1 MRKGL
6 VFGLAAM
13 FVLSGCGST
22 GEKIPDAVETLTK
35 AVDDF
40 NANDKTSLQMVG
52 TFSSTYN
59 NTTDLISLSALYQGD
74 KAENQVNSVLS
85 LSYTNG
91 TYMDYHYLTDNEHF
105 IAYCQTGELGSS
117 SDETTATGDSAEN
130 SDETQA
136 QSAESTSVYSL
147 DEETFDDSIRYG
159 TIDVPFAVD
168 DVKKVTTEE
177 NEETGALTWKFE
189 LKPKSSEETAKWLLE
204 SIHFIDTST
213 TDISFKVNSLECD
226 ARYKDTGELSYV
238 KYILDVVMTA
248 QNEDLQA
255 KYSISYIT
263 AGTGDDVKVS
273 LPDMEELEE
282 TAKAQEQAY
291 NEYLDSLEAE
301 SSESEAGDTE
311 NGDAQ
316 DAENGDVNDTETD
329 DTQDAENSDANDT
342 ETGAK
347 QNDAQDAETGD
358 TQDAE

>member
-6 VFGLAAM
+6 VLGLAAM

-22 GEKIPDAVETLTK
+22 GEKIPDAVDTLTK

-40 NANDKTSLQMVG
+40 NANDKTSLQIVG

-59 NTTDLISLSALYQGD
+59 NSTDLISLSALYQGD

-117 SDETTATGDSAEN
+117 DSTTTEDSTEDGDT
-130 SDETQA
+130 TQA

-147 DEETFDDSIRYG
+147 DEETFHDSIRYG
-159 TIDVPFAVD
+159 TIAVPFGED

-177 NEETGALTWKFE
+177 NEETGTLTWKFE

-204 SIHFIDTST
+204 SIRFIDTSA
-213 TDISFKVNSLECD
+213 TDITFKINSLECD
-226 ARYKDTGELSYV
+226 VRYKDTGELSYV
-238 KYILDVVMTA
+238 KYALDTVMTA
-248 QNEDLQA
+248 QNEDLEA

-263 AGTGDDVKVS
+263 TGTGDDVKVS

-301 SSESEAGDTE
+301 NSESEAGDTE
-311 NGDAQ
+311 TGDAQ
-316 DAENGDVNDTETD
+316 DAEQSEEKDTETAN
-329 DTQDAENSDANDT
+329 TQDAE
-342 ETGAK
+342 
-347 QNDAQDAETGD
+347 QNDAKDAEIGD
-358 TQDAE
+358 TQDTEQSDVQNAE

>member
-1 MRKGL
+1 
-6 VFGLAAM
+6 
-13 FVLSGCGST
+13 
-22 GEKIPDAVETLTK
+22 
-35 AVDDF
+35 
-40 NANDKTSLQMVG
+40 MVG

-59 NTTDLISLSALYQGD
+59 NSTDLISLSALYQGD

-117 SDETTATGDSAEN
+117 SDSTTTEN
-130 SDETQA
+130 STEDGDTTQS

-147 DEETFDDSIRYG
+147 DEETFNDSIRYG
-159 TIDVPFAVD
+159 TIAVPFGED

-177 NEETGALTWKFE
+177 NEETGVLTWKFE

-204 SIHFIDTST
+204 SIRFIDTSA
-213 TDISFKVNSLECD
+213 TDITFKVNSLECD
-226 ARYKDTGELSYV
+226 VRYKDTGELSYV
-238 KYILDVVMTA
+238 KYALDTVMTA
-248 QNEDLQA
+248 QNEDLEA

-291 NEYLDSLEAE
+291 NEYLDSLDAE
-301 SSESEAGDTE
+301 NSESEAGNTE

-316 DAENGDVNDTETD
+316 DAETD
-329 DTQDAENSDANDT
+329 DAQNTEQSDVQNAE
-342 ETGAK
+342 
-347 QNDAQDAETGD
+347 
-358 TQDAE
+358 

>member
-1 MRKGL
+1 MMRKGL
-6 VFGLAAM
+6 FLGLAAM
-13 FVLSGCGST
+13 IVLSGCGST

-117 SDETTATGDSAEN
+117 SDETAATGESAEN
-130 SDETQA
+130 SDETQD

-147 DEETFDDSIRYG
+147 DEETFEDSIRYG
-159 TIDVPFAVD
+159 TIDVPFAAD

-177 NEETGALTWKFE
+177 NEETGVLTWKFE

-204 SIHFIDTST
+204 SIHFIDTSA
-213 TDISFKVNSLECD
+213 TDITFKVNSLECD
-226 ARYKDTGELSYV
+226 VRYKDTGELSYMR
-238 KYILDVVMTA
+238 YILDVVMTA
-248 QNEDLQA
+248 QNEDLEA

-263 AGTGDDVKVS
+263 TGTGDDVKVS

-291 NEYLDSLEAE
+291 NEYLDSL
-301 SSESEAGDTE
+301 
-311 NGDAQ
+311 
-316 DAENGDVNDTETD
+316 
-329 DTQDAENSDANDT
+329 DAENSDT
-342 ETGAK
+342 EQSEAGG
-347 QNDAQDAETGD
+347 AETGD
-358 TQDAE
+358 MQDAEQSDVKDAEAQDTVKSDAQNDE

>member
-22 GEKIPDAVETLTK
+22 GEKIPDAVDTLTK

-40 NANDKTSLQMVG
+40 NANDKTSLQIVG

-59 NTTDLISLSALYQGD
+59 NSTDLISLSALYQGD

-117 SDETTATGDSAEN
+117 SDTTTTEDSTEDGDT
-130 SDETQA
+130 TQSQS
-136 QSAESTSVYSL
+136 QSAESVSVYSL
-147 DEETFDDSIRYG
+147 DEETFHDSICYG
-159 TIDVPFAVD
+159 TIAVPFGED

-177 NEETGALTWKFE
+177 NEETGNLTWKFE

-204 SIHFIDTST
+204 SIRFIDTSA
-213 TDISFKVNSLECD
+213 TDITFKVNSLECD
-226 ARYKDTGELSYV
+226 VRYKDTGELSYV
-238 KYILDVVMTA
+238 KYALDTVMTA
-248 QNEDLQA
+248 QNEDLEA

-263 AGTGDDVKVS
+263 TGTGDDVKVS

-291 NEYLDSLEAE
+291 NEYLDSLEAQN
-301 SSESEAGDTE
+301 SESEAGDTE
-311 NGDAQ
+311 TGDAQ
-316 DAENGDVNDTETD
+316 DAEQSEEKDTETAN
-329 DTQDAENSDANDT
+329 TQDAE
-342 ETGAK
+342 
-347 QNDAQDAETGD
+347 QNDAKDAETGD
-358 TQDAE
+358 TQDTEQSDVQNAE